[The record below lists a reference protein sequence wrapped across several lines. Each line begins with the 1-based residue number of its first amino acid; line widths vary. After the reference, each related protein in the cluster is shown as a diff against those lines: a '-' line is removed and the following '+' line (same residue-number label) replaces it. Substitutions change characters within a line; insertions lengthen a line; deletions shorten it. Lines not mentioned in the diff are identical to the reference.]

1 MISRNEVQLLRL
13 RNPFRGRN
21 FWPLTQVY
29 NAARLE
35 PAVRRSLNFMLV
47 SNIMGTLFGI
57 ICGSGTN
64 AMIGL
69 ANYLGAGDL
78 DFGILNAIPQIA
90 MFLQIPCAMLVGYTR
105 QRKKYLLTFGLI
117 SRALWMLFGLVPFIV
132 PTSPAGLQMF
142 TILALLGLSS
152 AMGSFIGVCWMPWLA
167 DLAPIRI
174 RGSWMSMRDTLNS
187 IVTIVG
193 GLIIAH
199 LLDTLPGMTK
209 YTILFLIG
217 GFFGVMDMVF
227 FGFCK
232 EVYSA
237 PPQKPS
243 LIKMGKDIWENKKF
257 FRFTIFW
264 AVWCFTANFGGAY
277 VNRYS
282 INEMGLT
289 YMQITIFSSIAASLV
304 SILVIRYWGRIM
316 DTYGVKPVLWI
327 SGIGAAL
334 TQAFYMFSTP
344 GSVLPVLLHNA
355 LGAMFWSAT
364 NLVCNNIQ
372 LSYSSDENRAGSIA
386 VFGCITALAGTF
398 LGVMAGGS
406 ALEML
411 QNVTIT
417 GFWDRYKIVILTGV
431 ILRFIS
437 VLIFVPGIENN
448 TEYNVKTMFADM
460 KKQFL
465 FQRELRAQNAAQR
478 AARKAALREFRKNQ
492 P

>member
-1 MISRNEVQLLRL
+1 LQL

-21 FWPLTQVY
+21 LWPLAQVY
-29 NAARLE
+29 DSARLE
-35 PAVRRSLNFMLV
+35 PAVRRSLNFMLI
-47 SNIMGTLFGI
+47 SNIMGTLCGI
-57 ICGSGTN
+57 VCGSGTN

-69 ANYLGAGDL
+69 ANFLNAGDL

-90 MFLQIPCAMLVGYTR
+90 MFVQIPCAMLVGYTQ
-105 QRKKYLLTFGLI
+105 QRKKYLLTFGVI
-117 SRALWMLFGLVPFIV
+117 SRAIWMLFGLVPFII

-142 TILALLGLSS
+142 TILALLAISS

-187 IVTIVG
+187 IVSIVG
-193 GLIIAH
+193 GLVIAH

-232 EVYSA
+232 EQYST

-243 LIKMGKDIWENKKF
+243 LFKMTKDIFQNKKF
-257 FRFTIFW
+257 FRFMIFW
-264 AVWCFTANFGGAY
+264 TVWCFTANFGGAY

-282 INEMGLT
+282 INEMGLS

-304 SILVIRYWGRIM
+304 SILIIRYWGRLM
-316 DTYGVKPVLWI
+316 DTYGCKPILWI

-334 TQAFYMFSTP
+334 TQSFYLLSAP
-344 GSVLPVLLHNA
+344 GSVWPVLLHNA
-355 LGAMFWSAT
+355 LGAFFWSAT

-372 LSYSSDENRAGSIA
+372 LSYSTDENRAGSIA
-386 VFGCITALAGTF
+386 VFGCVTALAGTF
-398 LGVMAGGS
+398 LGIMAGGTT
-406 ALEML
+406 LEWL
-411 QNVTIT
+411 ATIPLT
-417 GFWDRYKIVILTGV
+417 GFWDRYKIVIMAGV
-431 ILRFIS
+431 ALRFIM
-437 VLIFVPGIENN
+437 VLLFVPGIENN
-448 TEYNVKTMFADM
+448 TDYNVKTMFQDM
-460 KKQFL
+460 KKQFQ
-465 FQRELRAQNAAQR
+465 FQQELRRRNKEAHR
-478 AARKAALREFRKNQ
+478 R
-492 P
+492 